1 MKPAVNIGYSVSV
14 ADLGGLNCW
23 RLPFVLLLSFLL
35 SRIYMAELR
44 IQPKKSAPSPWLLV
58 ALAALVLAVAA
69 YFYLRPDPT
78 DEPAPAATAVPPPA
92 VDSLAPNTPASAAR
106 AVPPPADDS
115 AGAATA
121 TTGNATYARAELL
134 RLAPTLTQLADRADL
149 RDDATIREQRD
160 NFTSATSRLEDGDPT
175 ASLRPG
181 LVAAAN
187 LLLAVQQKGY
197 PNLETEANAL
207 TLQASELSGRDAAP
221 AEQTQNREYLSQL
234 STLLNTMSYPA
245 KDVL

>member
-1 MKPAVNIGYSVSV
+1 M
-14 ADLGGLNCW
+14 
-23 RLPFVLLLSFLL
+23 
-35 SRIYMAELR
+35 
-44 IQPKKSAPSPWLLV
+44 
-58 ALAALVLAVAA
+58 AALVLAVAA

-78 DEPAPAATAVPPPA
+78 DEPAPATTAVPPPA

-115 AGAATA
+115 VSTAAT
-121 TTGNATYARAELL
+121 GNVAYARAELL

-160 NFTSATSRLEDGDPT
+160 NFTSATARLEDGDPA

-181 LVAAAN
+181 LVAAAS
-187 LLLAVQQKGY
+187 LLLAVQQKAY
-197 PNLETEANAL
+197 PNLETEAA
-207 TLQASELSGRDAAP
+207 TLLRQANELSGRDAAP

>member
-1 MKPAVNIGYSVSV
+1 
-14 ADLGGLNCW
+14 
-23 RLPFVLLLSFLL
+23 
-35 SRIYMAELR
+35 MAELR

-58 ALAALVLAVAA
+58 ALAALVLAAVA
-69 YFYLRPDPT
+69 YFYLRPDPA
-78 DEPAPAATAVPPPA
+78 DEAAPAAMAMPLPA

-115 AGAATA
+115 VSMATA
-121 TTGNATYARAELL
+121 AMGHVAYARAELM

-149 RDDATIREQRD
+149 RDDANIREQRD

-181 LVAAAN
+181 LVAAAS
-187 LLLAVQQKGY
+187 LLLAVQQKAY
-197 PNLETEANAL
+197 PNLETEAA
-207 TLQASELSGRDAAP
+207 TLLRQANELSGRDAAP
-221 AEQTQNREYLSQL
+221 AEQTQNREYLSHL

>member
-1 MKPAVNIGYSVSV
+1 
-14 ADLGGLNCW
+14 
-23 RLPFVLLLSFLL
+23 
-35 SRIYMAELR
+35 MAELR

-58 ALAALVLAVAA
+58 ALAALVLAAAA
-69 YFYLRPDPT
+69 YFYLRPDPA
-78 DEPAPAATAVPPPA
+78 DEAAPAAMAMPLPA

-115 AGAATA
+115 VSMATA
-121 TTGNATYARAELL
+121 AMGHVAYARAELM

-149 RDDATIREQRD
+149 RDDANIREQRD

-181 LVAAAN
+181 LVAAAS
-187 LLLAVQQKGY
+187 LLLAVQQKAY
-197 PNLETEANAL
+197 PNLETEAT
-207 TLQASELSGRDAAP
+207 TLLQQANELSGRDAAP
-221 AEQTQNREYLSQL
+221 AEQTQNREYLSHL